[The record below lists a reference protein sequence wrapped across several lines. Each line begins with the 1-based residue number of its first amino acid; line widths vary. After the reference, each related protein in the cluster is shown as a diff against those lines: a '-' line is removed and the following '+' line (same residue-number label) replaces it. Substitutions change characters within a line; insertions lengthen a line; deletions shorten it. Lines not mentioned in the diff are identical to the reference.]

1 MGSAVDARAD
11 ARRSAA
17 SRRVRV
23 GIVTDGLFPSAV
35 GGIQRHTARLAP
47 ELAALG
53 ADVEVIAPHGH
64 DPGSAPFAVATLPWP
79 GGMFYPLALRRW
91 ATRCAAFAASRSYD
105 VILGQG
111 LNLWGLL
118 PRGSAPEL
126 FHPHGLE
133 MCTVRDPRAR
143 FKAWPLRF
151 AARREAAQAAAV
163 VSLGGRLHAVI
174 RDSLGVPAERIVT
187 IPNGVDPAEFTPGE
201 KTRDPATILWV
212 GRFFP
217 NKAPDRMLEVFQRL
231 RTPGASLVLVGDGP
245 MRPSLQADAS
255 ESVRFAGPAGE
266 DELRELYRQATLVAV
281 PSRDDGMPT
290 VILEAFASGC
300 AVVAFDVGAIAELVD
315 DTTGALIAEGDLDGM
330 ASAIDALL
338 ADVARRAAAGGA
350 ARRRAEERFAWSAV
364 AAVTLEALERVAS

>member
-1 MGSAVDARAD
+1 
-11 ARRSAA
+11 
-17 SRRVRV
+17 VRI
-23 GIVTDGLFPSAV
+23 GIVTDGLFPAAV

-47 ELAALG
+47 ELVALG

-79 GGMFYPLALRRW
+79 GGPMYPVALRRW
-91 ATRCAAFAASRSYD
+91 AARCAAFAASRSYD

-118 PRGSAPEL
+118 PTGSPPEL

-133 MCTVRDPRAR
+133 MCTVRGPRAR
-143 FKAWPLRF
+143 LKAWPLRF

-163 VSLGGRLHAVI
+163 VSLGGRLHAII
-174 RDSLGVPAERIVT
+174 RDSLGVAAERIVT
-187 IPNGVDPAEFTPGE
+187 IPNGVDPTEFSPGE
-201 KTRDPATILWV
+201 ETRDPATILWV

-217 NKAPDRMLEVFQRL
+217 NKAPDRMIEVFRRL
-231 RTPGASLVLVGDGP
+231 RTSRARLVLVGDGP
-245 MRPSLQADAS
+245 MRPSLQAHAP
-255 ESVRFAGPAGE
+255 EGVCFAGLAE
-266 DELRELYRQATLVAV
+266 EEELRELYRRATLVAV

-315 DTTGALIAEGDLDGM
+315 DTTGALVAEGNLDGM

-338 ADVARRAAAGGA
+338 ADAARRAAAGVA

-364 AAVTLEALERVAS
+364 AAMTLETLERVAS